1 MFMTMDLA
9 KMVDR
14 RTVSCLQVSWLC
26 SGSFGVCSVLEG
38 VTTMCVAPRWWAGG
52 AYGASAAVGDPWLPY

>member
-26 SGSFGVCSVLEG
+26 SGGFGV
-38 VTTMCVAPRWWAGG
+38 
-52 AYGASAAVGDPWLPY
+52 